1 MVATAGVEEVQ
12 VTFPLMSRVPPS
24 LNKPIAVKRWLVCW
38 AMVMFSSTIVIEE
51 RLAAF
56 TFRPVAPVIEPSTA
70 LMVVSPRFLAVAV
83 PAALMEAMVLLEELH
98 VTWFEMLGIVPSE

>member
-1 MVATAGVEEVQ
+1 MTGYGGHCR
-12 VTFPLMSRVPPS
+12 SRGGPGYVS
-24 LNKPIAVKRWLVCW
+24 
-38 AMVMFSSTIVIEE
+38 E

-70 LMVVSPRFLAVAV
+70 LMVVSPRFLAVAI